1 MAAKIITFLLIFGIN
16 VGVGVG
22 FVFLLMLGLNGFS
35 ERDANY
41 AFGIFIVGASLVS
54 LLMALAGIF
63 LVKFLMKK
71 EWNAPL
77 AVLASVLAF
86 VALGFVLKVVILF
99 VGIFVA
105 DFARSSR

>member
-16 VGVGVG
+16 FTIGVG

-41 AFGIFIVGASLVS
+41 AFGIFIVGGLLVS
-54 LLMALAGIF
+54 ILAAFGGIF
-63 LVKFLMKK
+63 LVKLLVKK

-77 AVLASVLAF
+77 AVLLSVVAF

-99 VGIFVA
+99 VGILAA
-105 DFARSSR
+105 DFIRTSR